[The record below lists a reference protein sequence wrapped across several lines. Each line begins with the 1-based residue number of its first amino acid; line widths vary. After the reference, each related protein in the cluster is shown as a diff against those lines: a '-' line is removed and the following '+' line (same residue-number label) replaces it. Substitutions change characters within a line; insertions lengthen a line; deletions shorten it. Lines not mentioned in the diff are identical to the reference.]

1 MPWFIRSAALAGI
14 AIAVVAAPVAAFPV
28 VPGLSAVAER
38 AAADALPILRV
49 RDVCRV
55 RYEGR
60 TKITSYCNDPY
71 VCDRANPGK
80 CKPGAE
86 LQRKLDADM
95 ARLDEMRRNLNAE
108 IRNLRR
114 TARKTYFARNT
125 NSRADDRRASG
136 CKQVRMF
143 GNIAQICPGD
153 AEKGRLSNS
162 AYNDRIIP
170 SPQYG
175 KARPPQDRPVYGA
188 VPRRNAQVAPRSRPP
203 SLRAKTTMALMVR
216 DFFQMEPNDPDRT
229 EQQNKIVAKAKEFE
243 AQGEDIAPE
252 LKRLFEEA
260 AKEAADREKE
270 KRGSVPDTP
279 LPAEVP
285 PPPAEQAAADPP
297 KPYSDKDE
305 ALCSYLMTLA
315 PDQRD
320 DKARMVRLGQQVP
333 AYCEPYLNSLPKPAA
348 TQEAAAPPFYLR
360 ESDKEEAHKLAED
373 FYRQEVL
380 PPDYGK

>member
-125 NSRADDRRASG
+125 NSRADDRLGVGLQTGSDVRQYRADLPG
-136 CKQVRMF
+136 RRRK
-143 GNIAQICPGD
+143 GTAQQQ
-153 AEKGRLSNS
+153 RL
-162 AYNDRIIP
+162 
-170 SPQYG
+170 
-175 KARPPQDRPVYGA
+175 
-188 VPRRNAQVAPRSRPP
+188 
-203 SLRAKTTMALMVR
+203 
-216 DFFQMEPNDPDRT
+216 
-229 EQQNKIVAKAKEFE
+229 
-243 AQGEDIAPE
+243 
-252 LKRLFEEA
+252 
-260 AKEAADREKE
+260 
-270 KRGSVPDTP
+270 
-279 LPAEVP
+279 
-285 PPPAEQAAADPP
+285 
-297 KPYSDKDE
+297 
-305 ALCSYLMTLA
+305 
-315 PDQRD
+315 
-320 DKARMVRLGQQVP
+320 
-333 AYCEPYLNSLPKPAA
+333 
-348 TQEAAAPPFYLR
+348 
-360 ESDKEEAHKLAED
+360 
-373 FYRQEVL
+373 
-380 PPDYGK
+380 